1 MFCDFDRI
9 FFSDEQKKN
18 LDSFIKKAIEEKSCT
33 TCKYGK
39 SEPCGYY
46 MSDIYCYK
54 KNKFLVFQY
63 NRPCAAY
70 QLNTILEDYGAAA
83 QNNGS
88 DVNDIV

>member
-9 FFSDEQKKN
+9 FFLDEQKKS

-70 QLNTILEDYGAAA
+70 QLNTILENYGAAA
-83 QNNGS
+83 QNNKDDS
-88 DVNDIV
+88 NDTV